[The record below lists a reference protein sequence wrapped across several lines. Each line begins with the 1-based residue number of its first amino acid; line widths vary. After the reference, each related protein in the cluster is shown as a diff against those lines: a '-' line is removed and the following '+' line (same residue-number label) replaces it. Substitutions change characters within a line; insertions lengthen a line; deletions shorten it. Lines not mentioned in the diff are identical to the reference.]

1 MAHDDWVIQIFVLRA
16 LSRSRRAA
24 AADSGSS
31 ARRRAAAAFRAQP
44 GAAWNWNVPTVILHY
59 VTPEIVKNTDVQKM
73 PRCHPS

>member
-31 ARRRAAAAFRAQP
+31 ARRRAAAAFRARP
-44 GAAWNWNVPTVILHY
+44 GAAWNVPTVILHY
-59 VTPEIVKNTDVQKM
+59 VTPEIVKKNTDVQKM